1 MIIKS
6 FIAETDPK
14 IFDNKILL
22 FYGPNLG
29 LKIEF
34 KKKIKKKFKE
44 VEIFSYTQDD
54 ILRSQE
60 EVFINFF
67 NTSLFEKQKIFII
80 NQCSDKI
87 LEFIENIEAKLN
99 DQKIFL
105 FAEQLDKKSKLRS
118 KIEKSKVK
126 AAIACYE
133 DNEINLKKIIQ
144 QKLKGFKGLTTENIN
159 LLIDNCALDRMK
171 LNNELD
177 KITTYFEKKELN
189 TLELQQILNIKSNDD
204 FNKLKDSAINGDKF
218 NTNKLLNDTLVEN
231 EKNILYLTLIN
242 QRLSNIK
249 EAKKLAR
256 KTNIETAINMLKP
269 PIFWKDKP
277 IFLNQINKW
286 DSKKI
291 NQALSKTY
299 NLEVLIKSNSTIN
312 KNFLLKNLLID
323 ICSLANA

>member
-54 ILRSQE
+54 ILRSQ
-60 EVFINFF
+60 
-67 NTSLFEKQKIFII
+67 SLFEKQKIFII